1 MITVTGTKTITNTV
15 ASVFAASTVLTSR
28 VFLYVRNLDDSVA
41 ILINGRI
48 VEPGE
53 EIKLKLKASES
64 VTIMGQ
70 SISRHELKEADVVI
84 RPATAQRSATDFQS
98 RHRAILEGEKAA
110 TAAMLEIRMRLASRH

>member
-1 MITVTGTKTITNTV
+1 MTTVTGIKTITNTE
-15 ASVFAASTVLTSR
+15 AAVFAGSSVLANR
-28 VFLYVRNLDDSVA
+28 VFVYVKNLDDCIA

-70 SISRHELKEADVVI
+70 SKG
-84 RPATAQRSATDFQS
+84 
-98 RHRAILEGEKAA
+98 RAVQALVQEVA
-110 TAAMLEIRMRLASRH
+110 

>member
-1 MITVTGTKTITNTV
+1 MTTVTGTKTITNT
-15 ASVFAASTVLTSR
+15 AAAVFAVSSVLANR
-28 VFLYVRNLDDSVA
+28 VFVYVRNLDDCVA

-70 SISRHELKEADVVI
+70 S
-84 RPATAQRSATDFQS
+84 TG
-98 RHRAILEGEKAA
+98 RAVRALVQEVA
-110 TAAMLEIRMRLASRH
+110 

>member
-1 MITVTGTKTITNTV
+1 MTTVTRIKTITNTA
-15 ASVFAASTVLTSR
+15 ASVFADSTILANR

-70 SISRHELKEADVVI
+70 S
-84 RPATAQRSATDFQS
+84 TG
-98 RHRAILEGEKAA
+98 RAVRALVQEVA
-110 TAAMLEIRMRLASRH
+110 

>member
-1 MITVTGTKTITNTV
+1 MTTVTGTKTITNTE
-15 ASVFAASTVLTSR
+15 AAVFAGSSVLANR

-64 VTIMGQ
+64 VTIVGQ
-70 SISRHELKEADVVI
+70 S
-84 RPATAQRSATDFQS
+84 TG
-98 RHRAILEGEKAA
+98 RAVRALVQEVA
-110 TAAMLEIRMRLASRH
+110 

>member
-1 MITVTGTKTITNTV
+1 MTTVTGTKTITNT
-15 ASVFAASTVLTSR
+15 AAAVFAGGSVLANR
-28 VFLYVRNLDDSVA
+28 VFLYVRNLDDCVA

-70 SISRHELKEADVVI
+70 S
-84 RPATAQRSATDFQS
+84 TG
-98 RHRAILEGEKAA
+98 RAVQALVQEVA
-110 TAAMLEIRMRLASRH
+110 

>member
-1 MITVTGTKTITNTV
+1 MTTVTGIKTITNTE
-15 ASVFAASTVLTSR
+15 AAVFAGSSVLANR

-64 VTIMGQ
+64 VAIMGQ
-70 SISRHELKEADVVI
+70 S
-84 RPATAQRSATDFQS
+84 TG
-98 RHRAILEGEKAA
+98 RAVQALIQEVA
-110 TAAMLEIRMRLASRH
+110 

>member
-1 MITVTGTKTITNTV
+1 MITVTGIKTITNT
-15 ASVFAASTVLTSR
+15 AAAVFAGSSVLANR
-28 VFLYVRNLDDSVA
+28 VFVYVKNLDDCVA

-70 SISRHELKEADVVI
+70 S
-84 RPATAQRSATDFQS
+84 TG
-98 RHRAILEGEKAA
+98 RAVRALVQEVA
-110 TAAMLEIRMRLASRH
+110 

>member
-1 MITVTGTKTITNTV
+1 MTTVTGTKTIINTE
-15 ASVFAASTVLTSR
+15 AAVFAGSSVLANR
-28 VFLYVRNLDDSVA
+28 VFVYVKNLDDCIA

-70 SISRHELKEADVVI
+70 S
-84 RPATAQRSATDFQS
+84 TG
-98 RHRAILEGEKAA
+98 RAVQVLVQEVA
-110 TAAMLEIRMRLASRH
+110 

>member
-1 MITVTGTKTITNTV
+1 MTTVTGEKTITNT
-15 ASVFAASTVLTSR
+15 AAAVFAGSTVLANR
-28 VFLYVRNLDDSVA
+28 VFLYVRNLDDCVA

-70 SISRHELKEADVVI
+70 STGRTV
-84 RPATAQRSATDFQS
+84 
-98 RHRAILEGEKAA
+98 RALVQEVA
-110 TAAMLEIRMRLASRH
+110 

>member
-1 MITVTGTKTITNTV
+1 MTTVTGTKTITNT
-15 ASVFAASTVLTSR
+15 AAAVFAGSLVLASR

-53 EIKLKLKASES
+53 EIKLKFKASES

-70 SISRHELKEADVVI
+70 S
-84 RPATAQRSATDFQS
+84 TG
-98 RHRAILEGEKAA
+98 RAVQALVQEVA
-110 TAAMLEIRMRLASRH
+110 